1 MKNKHLYMIWGIL
14 YVLCTVLGFI
24 PQPEGAAGVLFTVL
38 SVLFF
43 VPGWVL
49 LLRSEKQAEKKT
61 PRTVCILSAASLVL
75 TLVALIVNFLSV
87 GAALAVGDVL
97 YGLLIIV
104 STPMICSG
112 YWVLSLFLWAYM
124 LMKSISLLRKK

>member
-14 YVLCTVLGFI
+14 YVLCTALGFI

-87 GAALAVGDVL
+87 GAAFAVGDVL

-104 STPMICSG
+104 SSPMICSG

>member
-14 YVLCTVLGFI
+14 YVLCTALGFI

-87 GAALAVGDVL
+87 GAAFAVGDVL

-124 LMKSISLLRKK
+124 LMKSISLLRRK

>member
-14 YVLCTVLGFI
+14 YVLCTTLGFV
-24 PQPEGAAGVLFTVL
+24 PQPQGAAGVFFTVL

-43 VPGWVL
+43 LPGWIL
-49 LLRSEKQAEKKT
+49 LLRSEKQGDKKN
-61 PRTVCILSAASLVL
+61 PRTICILSAASLAL
-75 TLVALIVNFLSV
+75 TLVTLIVNFLSV
-87 GAALAVGDVL
+87 GAALTVGDVL

-104 STPMICSG
+104 SSPMVCSG
-112 YWVLSLFLWAYM
+112 YWALSLFLWAFM

>member
-24 PQPEGAAGVLFTVL
+24 PHPEGAAGGLFTVL

-43 VPGWVL
+43 VPSWVL
-49 LLRSEKQAEKKT
+49 LLRSEKQGEKKT
-61 PRTVCILSAASLVL
+61 PRTLCILSAASLVL
-75 TLVALIVNFLSV
+75 TLVTLICNFLSV

-104 STPMICSG
+104 SSPMICSG
-112 YWVLSLFLWAYM
+112 YWVLSLFLCVYM

>member
-1 MKNKHLYMIWGIL
+1 MKNKHLYMIWGLL

-49 LLRSEKQAEKKT
+49 LLRSEKQGEKKT
-61 PRTVCILSAASLVL
+61 PRTICILSAASLVL
-75 TLVALIVNFLSV
+75 TLVTLICNFLSV

-104 STPMICSG
+104 SSPMICSG

>member
-1 MKNKHLYMIWGIL
+1 MKNRHLYMIWGIL
-14 YVLCTVLGFI
+14 YVLCTVLGFV

-43 VPGWVL
+43 VPGWIL
-49 LLRSEKQAEKKT
+49 LLRSEKQGQKKT
-61 PRTVCILSAASLVL
+61 PRTVCILCAASLVL
-75 TLVALIVNFLSV
+75 TLVTLVANFLSV

-104 STPMICSG
+104 SSPMVCSG
-112 YWVLSLFLWAYM
+112 YWVLSLFLWAFM